1 MPRDRFG
8 ALPPETEELIF
19 IPRLRRLGHHLGIE
33 KVVLK
38 GGSMSLHLIAD
49 TSSPY
54 YASETFGRL
63 LEYVARNS
71 RQCEFVQRSGRHII
85 RVHHIPS
92 VAAAITV
99 MQHILQRRIEGTRA

>member
-1 MPRDRFG
+1 MLKAG
-8 ALPPETEELIF
+8 A
-19 IPRLRRLGHHLGIE
+19 
-33 KVVLK
+33 
-38 GGSMSLHLIAD
+38 MSLHLIAD

-63 LEYVARNS
+63 IEYVARNS

-92 VAAAITV
+92 VASAITV
-99 MQHILQRRIEGTRA
+99 LQHILQHRLEGTKA